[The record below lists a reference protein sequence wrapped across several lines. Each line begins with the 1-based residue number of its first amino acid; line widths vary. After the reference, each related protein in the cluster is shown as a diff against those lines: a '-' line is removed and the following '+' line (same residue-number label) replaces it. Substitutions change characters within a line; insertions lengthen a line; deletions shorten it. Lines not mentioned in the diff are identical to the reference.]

1 MLEIKNYTKCYGD
14 KVAVDRLNL
23 SVKAGEIYGFIGHNG
38 AGKSTTIKSIAGILD
53 FEEGDILIDGISIRE
68 NPIECK
74 KKMAYIADNPD
85 LYEGL
90 SGIQYLNFI
99 GDMYQVESRLRENLI
114 RRYGDAFEMSDY
126 LGDKIGTYSHGMRQK
141 LAVMSALI
149 HQPKLL
155 ILDEPFVGL
164 DPVAAHTLKGMMR
177 ECCDQGGA
185 IFFSSHVLEVVEK
198 LCDRISI
205 IKQGKIVVE
214 GEIDEV
220 LKNQSLEEVFLE
232 LSQHD

>member
-1 MLEIKNYTKCYGD
+1 M
-14 KVAVDRLNL
+14 
-23 SVKAGEIYGFIGHNG
+23 EIYGFIGHNG

-99 GDMYQVESRLRENLI
+99 GDMYQVESRLRENPI

-126 LGDKIGTYSHGMRQK
+126 LGDRLVHIPDGMRQK
-141 LAVMSALI
+141 LAVMSAL
-149 HQPKLL
+149 
-155 ILDEPFVGL
+155 
-164 DPVAAHTLKGMMR
+164 
-177 ECCDQGGA
+177 
-185 IFFSSHVLEVVEK
+185 S
-198 LCDRISI
+198 ISR
-205 IKQGKIVVE
+205 
-214 GEIDEV
+214 
-220 LKNQSLEEVFLE
+220 SC
-232 LSQHD
+232 